1 MRSNHSRGYQRY
13 NNSNRG
19 HNGRHDNRRLPS
31 HRRDIWC
38 GNCGNNGWPRNNN
51 NNTAPQSQRGYNYRG
66 LSSDTMNSVDAS
78 NRKNKVQSHL
88 SGHEHVDNIPPAA
101 FVRRVRPEDEDRA
114 VEHSMNCMLEYWQK
128 NYKNIVQESSNDG
141 SESDSEDIY
150 KHDTCKGAKQ
160 SSAPTNLP
168 ADLKQYIKS
177 LRTCYLLPLGF
188 DAEINGAGTKGAK
201 LSRCPCCKSNATWR
215 NEYKLDD
222 IITADVRC
230 DNFKVSTPKGLID
243 HLRDKGG
250 TSDRMRCKF
259 HYAARMY
266 LESLYAF
273 NFIGGDWQEGAN
285 IANVNMMRA
294 QEQGQAGNVQS
305 DRTSRSGGMDALC
318 GMILEGQ
325 RESIGGGSVV
335 DESNYNNYE
344 KNIELQDEANEL
356 EKLKIDYQ
364 ALIEESEEQHKN
376 LQKERENNENAQG
389 RAASLE
395 KELGKAKEE
404 NDALWKKIA
413 LLQSD
418 KETSDEHWKRLNKD
432 MSEKKHNSD
441 RKVSELSASLQLAQ
455 ANLSKATNDANSLK
469 MDAIKKQ
476 EHIDKFTGSLD
487 AANSRIESLQA
498 QHITFLDDLSAVRS
512 ELSQLVVTKEELVKT
527 NTVLLSTNETLN
539 SELSDSVNRGNAM
552 DGNVKE
558 MENTINK
565 LQQRI
570 ATVTSEKYATE
581 EILKSLEV
589 EKDSLVQNLG
599 EMTKEC
605 DLKAVEIQ
613 ALLKRSWEKARNLCN
628 AADNNVEQ
636 PNPKEHSSASET
648 GGDSID
654 NSNGSPGGA
663 SQTTQ
668 STKLMSSTGG
678 ASIGSARGGGVVGL
692 VLTGTRELHGRLIAQ
707 CRYHMLTQ

>member
-1 MRSNHSRGYQRY
+1 
-13 NNSNRG
+13 
-19 HNGRHDNRRLPS
+19 
-31 HRRDIWC
+31 
-38 GNCGNNGWPRNNN
+38 
-51 NNTAPQSQRGYNYRG
+51 
-66 LSSDTMNSVDAS
+66 
-78 NRKNKVQSHL
+78 
-88 SGHEHVDNIPPAA
+88 
-101 FVRRVRPEDEDRA
+101 
-114 VEHSMNCMLEYWQK
+114 
-128 NYKNIVQESSNDG
+128 
-141 SESDSEDIY
+141 
-150 KHDTCKGAKQ
+150 
-160 SSAPTNLP
+160 
-168 ADLKQYIKS
+168 
-177 LRTCYLLPLGF
+177 
-188 DAEINGAGTKGAK
+188 
-201 LSRCPCCKSNATWR
+201 
-215 NEYKLDD
+215 
-222 IITADVRC
+222 
-230 DNFKVSTPKGLID
+230 
-243 HLRDKGG
+243 
-250 TSDRMRCKF
+250 
-259 HYAARMY
+259 
-266 LESLYAF
+266 
-273 NFIGGDWQEGAN
+273 
-285 IANVNMMRA
+285 
-294 QEQGQAGNVQS
+294 
-305 DRTSRSGGMDALC
+305 
-318 GMILEGQ
+318 
-325 RESIGGGSVV
+325 
-335 DESNYNNYE
+335 
-344 KNIELQDEANEL
+344 
-356 EKLKIDYQ
+356 
-364 ALIEESEEQHKN
+364 
-376 LQKERENNENAQG
+376 
-389 RAASLE
+389 
-395 KELGKAKEE
+395 
-404 NDALWKKIA
+404 
-413 LLQSD
+413 
-418 KETSDEHWKRLNKD
+418 

-498 QHITFLDDLSAVRS
+498 QHITFLNDLSAVRS

-558 MENTINK
+558 MENTINE

-663 SQTTQ
+663 SQTVSIFPSDICSYEIIQ
-668 STKLMSSTGG
+668 SN
-678 ASIGSARGGGVVGL
+678 L
-692 VLTGTRELHGRLIAQ
+692 VPNFVTFRHSR
-707 CRYHMLTQ
+707 RN